1 MIDIAMMV
9 AGVGMQF
16 FNNYANNKKNEELQ
30 AKQREFQ
37 RAAAEQDFDRMRKLQ
52 AESAKISLELEEEL
66 HKERINDINNQYDSI
81 LENFAHSFTISN
93 WPLNVL
99 PFIMK
104 GESFGSLI
112 HGSTKSIN
120 MHCIFTPSNCEWFNS
135 NFYDDIDL
143 RLEAEMNNNWN
154 AQSTH
159 PIVYYGGAW
168 NRQYGETATIDLNDI
183 DLLKIN
189 LRGIPTMVV
198 TPYFDPWLHFR
209 VEIWGMGKDTMKHF
223 RIDIPHGDVEF
234 ANRIFSYDYNKNENN
249 IEDEDFQNYT
259 VNEFV
264 PYLRNLIGFVA
275 DKYFYELYGKTPI
288 LPAIIHERRGMSK
301 LIVQTYKQSYLEL
314 TKISEEDK
322 VSVSD
327 GVKQLQ
333 LLNAISILDQ
343 KSDKTIIETF
353 FLEFCRKYS
362 INGDIQ
368 DCINECLQN
377 HFLIPFLKEFI
388 QICPQYKNIESQKW
402 LNKIE
407 QVKLDTQDE
416 YLCFK
421 IEESSIDKLLEII
434 EHEKNNYY
442 KPSLFCFCIWNSSVI
457 VGEFFNKHNRP
468 LLFNGMHRRTIILH
482 TQYDFTPKDK
492 IDFYEYNILTK
503 SIIIMSSK
511 NKQIV
516 SDLRKR
522 FGSILIKHGQRIAGE
537 NETVREQPSV
547 KNNPWGPKTA
557 SSYAI
562 EDVIN
567 YFTYQINEG
576 KIETKYV
583 EHDMSIS
590 LVLDWLDS
598 LSITNENKLYLIKGF
613 VKEHDSFIY
622 CSVLAVN
629 DKLLLT
635 DGPTKCFV
643 CPKESDEMKE
653 IFGDTNVY
661 IIPFTD

>member
-249 IEDEDFQNYT
+249 IEDEDFQNST

-264 PYLRNLIGFVA
+264 SYLEKLIGYVA
-275 DKYFYELYGKTPI
+275 DKYFWSMYNVVPRLPQLSVYKNSLYSINQINFDYSSFIGEITNTSIEKYTTTRI
-288 LPAIIHERRGMSK
+288 NEFLISSIDIEHLSNRTQFFINLLSAICNAK
-301 LIVQTYKQSYLEL
+301 LITKTCTCNNILEYINTAYFTPNDL
-314 TKISEEDK
+314 EFLYNVKSWLRDEISEEACEILE
-322 VSVSD
+322 SINRLC
-327 GVKQLQ
+327 LQ
-333 LLNAISILDQ
+333 LEEIERYAPTQSVFILSLYELLKIIEKDCN
-343 KSDKTIIETF
+343 DINKTIIIEISKTYSTISYF
-353 FLEFCRKYS
+353 FIDDSNYLESDILRKNISCEVFLVPQEIKEYNPS
-362 INGDIQ
+362 NLKIKCEKIKAYTEKIAFDCDVNMFPRIISIDYIKKYCTSVIDNVVSCTLNIKEAIPNDIVKGYDSNIVPHLLYCIINGQKDE
-368 DCINECLQN
+368 CITRL
-377 HFLIPFLKEFI
+377 FYYDSL
-388 QICPQYKNIESQKW
+388 
-402 LNKIE
+402 
-407 QVKLDTQDE
+407 
-416 YLCFK
+416 
-421 IEESSIDKLLEII
+421 EEELYEKLLINNQLII
-434 EHEKNNYY
+434 
-442 KPSLFCFCIWNSSVI
+442 
-457 VGEFFNKHNRP
+457 
-468 LLFNGMHRRTIILH
+468 
-482 TQYDFTPKDK
+482 Q
-492 IDFYEYNILTK
+492 
-503 SIIIMSSK
+503 
-511 NKQIV
+511 
-516 SDLRKR
+516 
-522 FGSILIKHGQRIAGE
+522 
-537 NETVREQPSV
+537 
-547 KNNPWGPKTA
+547 
-557 SSYAI
+557 
-562 EDVIN
+562 
-567 YFTYQINEG
+567 
-576 KIETKYV
+576 
-583 EHDMSIS
+583 
-590 LVLDWLDS
+590 
-598 LSITNENKLYLIKGF
+598 
-613 VKEHDSFIY
+613 
-622 CSVLAVN
+622 
-629 DKLLLT
+629 
-635 DGPTKCFV
+635 
-643 CPKESDEMKE
+643 
-653 IFGDTNVY
+653 
-661 IIPFTD
+661 